1 LEIAMTLTLDVLT
14 PGAAIV
20 AGLLVLLFPRLVH
33 IIVGFYL
40 LIFGVIGLWPHFAHG

>member
-1 LEIAMTLTLDVLT
+1 MISMEVLT
-14 PGAAIV
+14 PGVAVV

-40 LIFGVIGLWPHFAHG
+40 LIFGAIGLWPHFAH

>member
-1 LEIAMTLTLDVLT
+1 MMLSLDVLV
-14 PGAAIV
+14 PGAAVV

-40 LIFGVIGLWPHFAHG
+40 LIVGVAGLWSHIAH